1 MARKALPI
9 MTVSYQLDLQVEGND
24 VCMLEGK
31 TA

>member
-9 MTVSYQLDLQVEGND
+9 MTVSYQLDRQVEGND
-24 VCMLEGK
+24 VRMLEGK

>member
-1 MARKALPI
+1 MARKAPAF

-24 VCMLEGK
+24 ACMLEGK